1 MMPGRGSQDTCPSEP
16 PLDAGRMLHQRAPM
30 GVKLKVTFDGEEPG
44 LAQHRLSLSAFGEP
58 LKLLLSAL
66 QRTAS
71 GILAAALDDTEYGNR
86 GGRLAAEARL
96 LDLEL
101 ASIEQ
106 GSAAPTFECVA
117 RPGSQLDLH
126 RFDTL
131 GEQTVQRLVQDLD
144 AERQGRPANAS
155 VRRYLRSLPPGVRTQ
170 RYTAWANGSV
180 LADIQFGEL
189 SLSEVPVQAAR
200 LVKMVGRI
208 VGVGFDPG
216 ASHVALRTNSRTVR
230 CSASSEQVERALL
243 LRHKDVVAA
252 VLDGQKPSLVWIL
265 DAATPLPRVP
275 IESTIDHLRTNWA
288 ETMRIL
294 AQ

>member
-1 MMPGRGSQDTCPSEP
+1 
-16 PLDAGRMLHQRAPM
+16 M
-30 GVKLKVTFDGEEPG
+30 GVKLKVTFDGDEPG
-44 LAQHRLSLSAFGEP
+44 LAQHRLSLSAFGES

-71 GILAAALDDTEYGNR
+71 GILAAALDDTEYGTR
-86 GGRLAAEARL
+86 GGRLAAEAKP

-126 RFDTL
+126 RFETL
-131 GEQTVQRLVQDLD
+131 GEQAVQRLVQDLD

-155 VRRYLRSLPPGVRTQ
+155 VRRYLRSLPAGVRTQ
-170 RYTAWANGSV
+170 RYTAWANENV
-180 LADIQFGEL
+180 LADVQFGEL
-189 SLSEVPVQAAR
+189 SLSETPIQSVR
-200 LVKMVGRI
+200 LVKIAGRI

-216 ASHVALRTNSRTVR
+216 ASHVTVKTSNRTVR

-243 LRHKDVVAA
+243 LRHKDVAAA
-252 VLDGQKPSLVWIL
+252 VLDGQKPTLIWIL
-265 DAATPLPRVP
+265 DAAAAPLRVP
-275 IESTIDHLRTNWA
+275 IESTIDHLHTNWA

>member
-1 MMPGRGSQDTCPSEP
+1 
-16 PLDAGRMLHQRAPM
+16 M
-30 GVKLKVTFDGEEPG
+30 GVKLKVTFDGDEPG
-44 LAQHRLSLSAFGEP
+44 LAQHRLSLSSFGES

-71 GILAAALDDTEYGNR
+71 GILASALDDTEYGTK
-86 GGRLAAEARL
+86 GGRLAAEAKL

-106 GSAAPTFECVA
+106 GSAAPTFVCVA
-117 RPGSQLDLH
+117 RPGSQLHLQS
-126 RFDTL
+126 FDTF

-155 VRRYLRSLPPGVRTQ
+155 VRRYLRSLPAGVRAQ
-170 RYTAWANGSV
+170 RYTAWTNGTV
-180 LADIQFGEL
+180 LADVQFGEL
-189 SLSEVPVQAAR
+189 SLLEVPAQGAR
-200 LVKMVGRI
+200 LVKLLGRI
-208 VGVGFDPG
+208 LSVGFDPG
-216 ASHVALRTNSRTVR
+216 ASYITLKTSSRTVR
-230 CSASSEQVERALL
+230 CSASSEQVERALP
-243 LRHKDVVAA
+243 LRHKDVAAA

-265 DAATPLPRVP
+265 DAATPPPRVP
-275 IESTIDHLRTNWA
+275 IESTIEHLRTNWA